1 MDLLNVYENL
11 VVFYD
16 AGLVLRF
23 KKAGQVYDYSNQVHA
38 ILKIGINIKI
48 VVILSKQKIP
58 KSCDL
63 GSIIFLWLDR
73 QDSNLRMLG
82 PKPSALPLGDD
93 PICYILARKMIF
105 HNKIGAK
112 VGILLA
118 IWGFMRSWD

>member
-1 MDLLNVYENL
+1 M
-11 VVFYD
+11 
-16 AGLVLRF
+16 
-23 KKAGQVYDYSNQVHA
+23 
-38 ILKIGINIKI
+38 
-48 VVILSKQKIP
+48 VILFKQKIP

-105 HNKIGAK
+105 HNKIGAN
-112 VGILLA
+112 GMLCL
-118 IWGFMRSWD
+118 GSRSKGVVLRLDLRV